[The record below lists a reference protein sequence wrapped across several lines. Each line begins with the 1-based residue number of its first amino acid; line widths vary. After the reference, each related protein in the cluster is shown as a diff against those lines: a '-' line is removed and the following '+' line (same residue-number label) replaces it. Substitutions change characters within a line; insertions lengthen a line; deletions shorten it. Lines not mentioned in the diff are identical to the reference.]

1 MRILAAIFVCLM
13 LAAPVAAQMQKR
25 VPLTEVETDKI
36 AEAGIDPNARVG
48 LYMQFLNERA
58 DAIKKLAGRA
68 HTDARAYRM
77 SDALQDFS
85 ALEDE
90 LNDNLDVFAERKAD
104 IRDSLKKLNEAVAR
118 WQSVLHTVAS
128 EPGFDVAQKEALES
142 GDDLA
147 DQAGK
152 LLKDQTEYFK
162 QHPDEVGQDRWE
174 PR

>member
-1 MRILAAIFVCLM
+1 MRMFATIFLCLM
-13 LAAPVAAQMQKR
+13 LAAPIAAQKQKR
-25 VPLTEVETDKI
+25 EPLTEVETDKI

-68 HTDARAYRM
+68 HSDARAYRM

-90 LNDNLDVFAERKAD
+90 LDDNLDVFADRKAD
-104 IRDSLKKLNEAVAR
+104 IRESLKKLNEAVAR
-118 WQSVLHTVAS
+118 WQSMLHALAS
-128 EPGFDVAQKEALES
+128 EPGFELEQKEAIAS
-142 GDDLA
+142 GEDLA
-147 DQAGK
+147 TQASD
-152 LLKDQTEYFK
+152 LLKTQTEYFK
-162 QHPDEVGQDRWE
+162 QHPDEAGQDRWE